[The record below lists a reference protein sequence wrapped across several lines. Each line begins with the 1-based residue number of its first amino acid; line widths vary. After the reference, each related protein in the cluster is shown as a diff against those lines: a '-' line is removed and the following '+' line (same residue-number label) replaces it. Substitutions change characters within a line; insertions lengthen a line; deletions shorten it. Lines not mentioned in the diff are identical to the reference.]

1 MRKAELSELELIE
14 QFAEAAPVSKWL
26 GLSVTEDDGA
36 VFTLA
41 FDERHIGNK
50 LIRALHGGAIAAFLE
65 FSSQAALYARLGGA
79 RNIKTINIDMD
90 YLTSAR
96 AMDMKAR
103 VTFTRIGR
111 RLAFVEAKGWQKDEA
126 APVASGRFRFR
137 LEDTEK

>member
-1 MRKAELSELELIE
+1 MNELKLIE
-14 QFAEAAPVSKWL
+14 QYANAAPISKWL
-26 GLSVTEDDGA
+26 GLSVVEDDGF

-65 FSSQAALYARLGGA
+65 FSAQSALYARLGGERA
-79 RNIKTINIDMD
+79 IRTINIDID

-103 VTFTRIGR
+103 VSFIRIGR
-111 RLAFVEAKGWQKDEA
+111 RLAFAEARGWQKDEA